1 MIVLNVLSMQEGSF
15 YQSLLILNI
24 KEILN
29 IFICLIFLSICSIL
43 KNKLDLLQ
51 QDSLKLLFI
60 ILIELLIKKIFN
72 GLSIVHMI
80 QLLVI
85 CLLLWIWLM
94 LLVFIKLILK
104 VIASII
110 KLALTNIPVSVQILY
125 SKFIKIMLHQLIHS
139 KLDTMENIERFHSVI
154 IHNNAQLIDYK
165 IGMIIQ
171 LKLIA
176 LLLVVDFIMKINNFI
191 KDLLLFNLELFLVS

>member
-43 KNKLDLLQ
+43 KNKLNLLQ

-104 VIASII
+104 VITSII
-110 KLALTNIPVSVQILY
+110 KLVLTNILDLVQILY

-139 KLDTMENIERFHSVI
+139 KLDIMENIERFHSVI
-154 IHNNAQLIDYK
+154 IQNNVQLIDYK

-176 LLLVVDFIMKINNFI
+176 LLLVVDFLMKINNFI
-191 KDLLLFNLELFLVS
+191 KDLLLFNLVLFLVS